1 MSNRQLINQLNTLAQ
16 RGDIPADARK
26 DLEKTVEDLRTPLEF
41 DAWIYRAVV
50 IFLGLLAIIAVF
62 GALYTTAANKTLP
75 ESVVALGSTAVGAL
89 AGLLAP
95 SPRQR

>member
-1 MSNRQLINQLNTLAQ
+1 MALLRTIAFLLTMSMWALLPAQ
-16 RGDIPADARK
+16 
-26 DLEKTVEDLRTPLEF
+26 DLEQVGRKGGVSLTG
-41 DAWIYRAVV
+41 
-50 IFLGLLAIIAVF
+50 GLSAF
-62 GALYTTAANKTLP
+62 GALYTTVANKELP